1 MGFMI
6 LTLLNTL
13 MGFMILRLLIVT
25 QLSRFLIFLLYRWQH
40 VPVPL
45 LDRLPWR
52 STSPLPIFHNDV
64 NDVDWKKIV
73 DWKILPRF
81 IDQRQHESF
90 GDPVKQVVSSCLATT
105 GKITAK
111 GELKLC
117 EGVMT
122 LDNTVLGMNPSAFR
136 QSLTQLS
143 MGVGGIR
150 KLSIHK
156 I

>member
-1 MGFMI
+1 MI

-13 MGFMILRLLIVT
+13 MVFKILRLLIVT
-25 QLSRFLIFLLYRWQH
+25 RLSRFLNFLLYRWQH
-40 VPVPL
+40 VPVLL

-52 STSPLPIFHNDV
+52 LTNPLPIFHNDV
-64 NDVDWKKIV
+64 NDVDWKKIG
-73 DWKILPRF
+73 DWKILPRT

-90 GDPVKQVVSSCLATT
+90 GDNVKQVVSSCLATT
-105 GKITAK
+105 GKITAT
-111 GELKLC
+111 ELKLF

-122 LDNTVLGMNPSAFR
+122 HDNTVLDMNPSAFR

-143 MGVGGIR
+143 IGAIR

>member
-1 MGFMI
+1 M
-6 LTLLNTL
+6 
-13 MGFMILRLLIVT
+13 
-25 QLSRFLIFLLYRWQH
+25 
-40 VPVPL
+40 
-45 LDRLPWR
+45 
-52 STSPLPIFHNDV
+52 PIFHNDV

-73 DWKILPRF
+73 DWKILPRIF
-81 IDQRQHESF
+81 DQRQHESF
-90 GDPVKQVVSSCLATT
+90 GDTVKQVVSSCLATS
-105 GKITAK
+105 GKIMAT
-111 GELKLC
+111 GELKLF

-122 LDNTVLGMNPSAFR
+122 LDNTVFGMNPSAFR